1 MSSLN
6 RLLVDSSGGKS
17 WAKRAFLLAA
27 AVAVISVLAPVAVVP
42 AGNRGVMTTFGDA
55 RDALY
60 EPGLHFR
67 WPIAQTMHLMN
78 VQIQN
83 GEGEGDAASKDLQSV
98 HTKVAINYHLQPE
111 FAVDAFKNVGPSV
124 SILAERIILPATH
137 ESVKAVTAR
146 FTAEELIT
154 RRTEVRDAIAILLKE
169 KMSRHGLMLDEFN
182 LINFAFSKS
191 FADAIENKVKAEQQ
205 KQQAERDLQ
214 RLQVEAQQKVVG
226 AKAEAESLALQ
237 RMQITP
243 ELLSLRRIENER
255 AAIAKWDG
263 KLPQVSGGAT
273 PFINLERTAK

>member
-1 MSSLN
+1 MGFGN
-6 RLLVDSSGGKS
+6 RFEDAAGGGWVKKTALVIG
-17 WAKRAFLLAA
+17 AVLVLA
-27 AVAVISVLAPVAVVP
+27 VLAPVAVVP
-42 AGNRGVMTTFGDA
+42 AGNRGVMTTFGSA

-67 WPIAQTMHLMN
+67 WPLAQTMNLMN

-83 GEGEGDAASKDLQSV
+83 GEGEGEAASKDLQTV
-98 HTKVAINYHLQPE
+98 HTKVAINYHLDPA
-111 FAVDAFKNVGPSV
+111 FAVEAFKSVGPSTD
-124 SILAERIILPATH
+124 ILAQRIIIPATH
-137 ESVKAVTAR
+137 ESVKAVTAM

-154 RRTEVRDAIAILLKE
+154 QRTVVRDQISALLKQ
-169 KMSRHGLMLDEFN
+169 KMVRHGLILDEFN
-182 LINFAFSKS
+182 IINFAFSRS

-263 KLPQVSGGAT
+263 KLPSVTSGAT
-273 PFINLERTAK
+273 PFINVDRTAK

>member
-1 MSSLN
+1 
-6 RLLVDSSGGKS
+6 
-17 WAKRAFLLAA
+17 
-27 AVAVISVLAPVAVVP
+27 VIVMLAPVAIVP
-42 AGNRGVMTTFGDA
+42 AGSRGVMTTFGSA

-67 WPIAQTMHLMN
+67 WPIAQSMNLMN

-83 GEGEGDAASKDLQSV
+83 GEGEGDAASKDLQTV
-98 HTKVAINYHLQPE
+98 HTKVAINYHLDPA
-111 FAVDAFKNVGPSV
+111 FAVEAYKGVGPSTD
-124 SILAERIILPATH
+124 ILAQRIIIPATH
-137 ESVKAVTAR
+137 ESVKAVTAL

-154 RRTEVRDAIAILLKE
+154 QRTVVRDQIAALLKQ
-169 KMSRHGLMLDEFN
+169 KMVRHGLVLDEFN

-191 FADAIENKVKAEQQ
+191 FSDAIENKVKAEQQ

-237 RMQITP
+237 RLQITP

-263 KLPQVSGGAT
+263 KLPSVTGGAT
-273 PFINLERTAK
+273 PFINVDHSSK

>member
-1 MSSLN
+1 MVGFRQLMAS
-6 RLLVDSSGGKS
+6 DSGGGWFKKILILI
-17 WAKRAFLLAA
+17 AALAL
-27 AVAVISVLAPVAVVP
+27 VTMLAPIAIVP

-98 HTKVAINYHLQPE
+98 HTKVAINYHLLPE

-124 SILAERIILPATH
+124 NILAERIILPATH

-154 RRTEVRDAIAILLKE
+154 RRTEVRDAIAVLLKE

-243 ELLSLRRIENER
+243 ELLALRRIENER

-273 PFINLERTAK
+273 PFINLERAAK

>member
-1 MSSLN
+1 MAISN
-6 RLLVDSSGGKS
+6 RFGNVYEGGWVKNAMILV
-17 WAKRAFLLAA
+17 AA
-27 AVAVISVLAPVAVVP
+27 GVFVTMLAPVAIVP
-42 AGNRGVMTTFGDA
+42 AGNRGVMTTFGSA

-67 WPIAQTMHLMN
+67 WPIAQSMNLMN

-83 GEGEGDAASKDLQSV
+83 GEGEGDAASKDLQTV
-98 HTKVAINYHLQPE
+98 HTKVAINYHLDPA
-111 FAVDAFKNVGPSV
+111 FAVEAFKSVGPSTD
-124 SILAERIILPATH
+124 ILATRIIIPATH
-137 ESVKAVTAR
+137 ESVKAVTAL

-154 RRTEVRDAIAILLKE
+154 QRTVVRDQIASLLKQ
-169 KMSRHGLMLDEFN
+169 KMVRHGLVLDEFN

-191 FADAIENKVKAEQQ
+191 FSDAIENKVKAEQQ

-263 KLPQVSGGAT
+263 KLPSVTSGAP
-273 PFINLERTAK
+273 PFINVERSAK

>member
-1 MSSLN
+1 MAFEN
-6 RLLVDSSGGKS
+6 RFSNSGLPRNWVRNAVLVLVV
-17 WAKRAFLLAA
+17 AL
-27 AVAVISVLAPVAVVP
+27 VAVFIAPVAVVP
-42 AGNRGVMTTFGDA
+42 AGSRGVMTTFGSA
-55 RDALY
+55 RNELY

-67 WPIAQTMHLMN
+67 WPIAQTMHTMN
-78 VQIQN
+78 IQIQK

-98 HTKVAINYHLQPE
+98 HTKVAINYHLEPSY
-111 FAVDAFKNVGPSV
+111 AVEAFKNIGPSTDV
-124 SILAERIILPATH
+124 AAERIIMPATH
-137 ESVKAVTAR
+137 EAVKAVTAR

-154 RRTEVRDAIAILLKE
+154 RRTEVRDAISVLLKE
-169 KMSRHGLMLDEFN
+169 KMARHGLALDEFN

-191 FADAIENKVKAEQQ
+191 FSDAIENKVKAEQQ

-226 AKAEAESLALQ
+226 ARAEAESLALQ
-237 RMQITP
+237 RQQITA

-273 PFINLERTAK
+273 PFINVDRTAK

>member
-1 MSSLN
+1 MAFENSYSSGTFPRSWVRN
-6 RLLVDSSGGKS
+6 ALLVLVAG
-17 WAKRAFLLAA
+17 L
-27 AVAVISVLAPVAVVP
+27 VAVLVAPVAVVP
-42 AGNRGVMTTFGDA
+42 AGSRGVMTTFGSA
-55 RDALY
+55 RNELY

-67 WPIAQTMHLMN
+67 WPIAQTMHTMN
-78 VQIQN
+78 IQIQK

-98 HTKVAINYHLQPE
+98 HTKVAINYHLEPSY
-111 FAVDAFKNVGPSV
+111 AVEAFKNIGPSTDV
-124 SILAERIILPATH
+124 AAERIIMPATH
-137 ESVKAVTAR
+137 EAVKAVTAR

-154 RRTEVRDAIAILLKE
+154 RRTEVRDAISVLLKE
-169 KMSRHGLMLDEFN
+169 KMARHGLVLDEFN

-191 FADAIENKVKAEQQ
+191 FSDAIENKVKAEQQ

-226 AKAEAESLALQ
+226 ARAEAESLALQ
-237 RMQITP
+237 RQQITA

-273 PFINLERTAK
+273 PFINVDRTAK

>member
-1 MSSLN
+1 MASFGRFPVLHDGGWIK
-6 RLLVDSSGGKS
+6 RILLVVG
-17 WAKRAFLLAA
+17 AC
-27 AVAVISVLAPVAVVP
+27 VVIVLLAPVAIVP
-42 AGNRGVMTTFGDA
+42 AGSRGVMTTFGSA

-67 WPIAQTMHLMN
+67 WPIAQSMNLMN

-83 GEGEGDAASKDLQSV
+83 GEGDGDAASKDLQTV
-98 HTKVAINYHLQPE
+98 HTKVAINYHLDPA
-111 FAVDAFKNVGPSV
+111 FAVEAFKNVGPSTD
-124 SILAERIILPATH
+124 ILATRIIIPATH
-137 ESVKAVTAR
+137 ESVKAVTAL

-154 RRTEVRDAIAILLKE
+154 QRTVVRDQIAALLKQ
-169 KMSRHGLMLDEFN
+169 KMVRHGLVLDEFN

-191 FADAIENKVKAEQQ
+191 FSDAIENKVKAEQQ

-226 AKAEAESLALQ
+226 AKAEAEALAVQ

-243 ELLSLRRIENER
+243 ELLALRRIENER

-263 KLPQVSGGAT
+263 KLPSVTSGAT
-273 PFINLERTAK
+273 PFINVDHSGK

>member
-1 MSSLN
+1 MASFG
-6 RLLVDSSGGKS
+6 RFAVVQEGGWVKKILIFVG
-17 WAKRAFLLAA
+17 AC
-27 AVAVISVLAPVAVVP
+27 VVIVMLAPVAIVP
-42 AGNRGVMTTFGDA
+42 AGSRGVMTTFGSA

-67 WPIAQTMHLMN
+67 WPIAQSMNLMN

-83 GEGEGDAASKDLQSV
+83 GEGDGDAASKDLQTV
-98 HTKVAINYHLQPE
+98 HTKVAINYHLDPA
-111 FAVDAFKNVGPSV
+111 FAVEAFKNVGPSTD
-124 SILAERIILPATH
+124 ILATRIIIPATH
-137 ESVKAVTAR
+137 ESVKAVTAL

-154 RRTEVRDAIAILLKE
+154 QRTVVRDQIATLLKQ
-169 KMSRHGLMLDEFN
+169 KMVRHGLVLDEFN
-182 LINFAFSKS
+182 LINFAFSRS
-191 FADAIENKVKAEQQ
+191 FSDAIENKVKAEQQ

-226 AKAEAESLALQ
+226 AKAEAEALAVQ

-263 KLPQVSGGAT
+263 KLPSVTGGAT
-273 PFINLERTAK
+273 PFINLERPSK

>member
-1 MSSLN
+1 MTFFN
-6 RLLVDSSGGKS
+6 RIKMNGAATGWTRKVLLLLGIAV
-17 WAKRAFLLAA
+17 LLA
-27 AVAVISVLAPVAVVP
+27 LFAPVAVVP
-42 AGNRGVMTTFGDA
+42 AGSRGVMTTFGDA

-98 HTKVAINYHLQPE
+98 HTKVAINYHLEPQY
-111 FAVDAFKNVGPSV
+111 AVAAFKNVGPSV
-124 SILAERIILPATH
+124 NILAERIILPATH

-154 RRTEVRDAIAILLKE
+154 RRTEVRDAIAVLLKE

-182 LINFAFSKS
+182 LINFAFSRS

-243 ELLSLRRIENER
+243 ELLALRRIENER

-273 PFINLERTAK
+273 PFISLDRIAK

>member
-1 MSSLN
+1 MSVFKQYASVGDG
-6 RLLVDSSGGKS
+6 RGWIK
-17 WAKRAFLLAA
+17 KLAA
-27 AVAVISVLAPVAVVP
+27 LTGAVIAVFILAPVAVVP
-42 AGNRGVMTTFGDA
+42 AGNRGIMTTFGDA

-98 HTKVAINYHLQPE
+98 HTKVAINYHLEPKS
-111 FAVDAFKNVGPSV
+111 AVDAFKNVGPSTL
-124 SILAERIILPATH
+124 ILAERIIMPATH

-154 RRTEVRDAIAILLKE
+154 RRTEVRDAIAVLLKE
-169 KMSRHGLMLDEFN
+169 KMIRHGLVLDEFN

-243 ELLSLRRIENER
+243 ELLALRRIENER

-273 PFINLERTAK
+273 PFINIERMPK

>member
-1 MSSLN
+1 MAFENSYSSGTFPRSWVRN
-6 RLLVDSSGGKS
+6 ALLVLVAG
-17 WAKRAFLLAA
+17 L
-27 AVAVISVLAPVAVVP
+27 VAVLVAPVAVVP
-42 AGNRGVMTTFGDA
+42 AGSRGVMTTFGSA
-55 RDALY
+55 RNELY

-67 WPIAQTMHLMN
+67 WPIAQTMHTMN
-78 VQIQN
+78 IQIQK

-98 HTKVAINYHLQPE
+98 HTKVAINYHLEPSY
-111 FAVDAFKNVGPSV
+111 AVEAFKNIGPSTDV
-124 SILAERIILPATH
+124 AAERIIMPATH
-137 ESVKAVTAR
+137 EAVKAVTAR

-154 RRTEVRDAIAILLKE
+154 RRTEVRDAISVLLKE
-169 KMSRHGLMLDEFN
+169 KMARHGLVLDEFN

-191 FADAIENKVKAEQQ
+191 FSDAIENKVKAEQQ

-226 AKAEAESLALQ
+226 ARAEAESLALQ
-237 RMQITP
+237 RQQITA

-273 PFINLERTAK
+273 PFINVDRTTK

>member
-1 MSSLN
+1 MALGSLFTEGHQGS
-6 RLLVDSSGGKS
+6 LLK
-17 WAKRAFLLAA
+17 KLLLIAA
-27 AVAVISVLAPVAVVP
+27 AIAVLAMLAPVAIVP
-42 AGNRGVMTTFGDA
+42 AGNRGVMTTFGSA

-67 WPIAQTMHLMN
+67 WPIAQSMNLMN

-83 GEGEGDAASKDLQSV
+83 GEGEGDAASKDLQTV
-98 HTKVAINYHLQPE
+98 HTKVAINYHLDPA
-111 FAVDAFKNVGPSV
+111 FAVEAFKSVGPSTD
-124 SILAERIILPATH
+124 ILAQRIIIPATH
-137 ESVKAVTAR
+137 ESVKAVTAL

-154 RRTEVRDAIAILLKE
+154 QRTVVRDQIASLLKL
-169 KMSRHGLMLDEFN
+169 KMVRHGLVLDEFN
-182 LINFAFSKS
+182 LINFAFSRS
-191 FADAIENKVKAEQQ
+191 FSDAIENKVKAEQQ

-237 RMQITP
+237 RMQITS

-263 KLPQVSGGAT
+263 KLPSVTSGAT
-273 PFINLERTAK
+273 PFINVDRTGK

>member
-1 MSSLN
+1 MGIGSRFESA
-6 RLLVDSSGGKS
+6 SGGGWVK
-17 WAKRAFLLAA
+17 KIVLAIA
-27 AVAVISVLAPVAVVP
+27 AVLVLAVLAPVAVVP
-42 AGNRGVMTTFGDA
+42 AGSRGVMTTFGSA

-67 WPIAQTMHLMN
+67 WPIAQSMNLMN

-83 GEGEGDAASKDLQSV
+83 GEGDGDAASKDLQTV
-98 HTKVAINYHLQPE
+98 HTKVAINYHLDPSY
-111 FAVDAFKNVGPSV
+111 AVEAYKSVGPSTD
-124 SILAERIILPATH
+124 ILAQRIIIPAMH
-137 ESVKAVTAR
+137 ESVKAVTAL

-154 RRTEVRDAIAILLKE
+154 QRTVVRDQIASLLKQ
-169 KMSRHGLMLDEFN
+169 KMMRHGLVLDEFN
-182 LINFAFSKS
+182 LINFAFSRS

-263 KLPQVSGGAT
+263 KLPTVTSGAT
-273 PFINLERTAK
+273 PFINVDRTAK

>member
-1 MSSLN
+1 MSVFRQYASVGEG
-6 RLLVDSSGGKS
+6 RS
-17 WAKRAFLLAA
+17 WIKKLALLAGA
-27 AVAVISVLAPVAVVP
+27 VVAVFILAPVAVVP
-42 AGNRGVMTTFGDA
+42 AGNRGIMTTFGDA

-98 HTKVAINYHLQPE
+98 HTKVAINYHLEPKS
-111 FAVDAFKNVGPSV
+111 AVEAFKNVGPSTY
-124 SILAERIILPATH
+124 ILAERIIMPATH

-154 RRTEVRDAIAILLKE
+154 RRTEVRDAIAVLLKE
-169 KMSRHGLMLDEFN
+169 KMIRHGLVLDEFN

-243 ELLSLRRIENER
+243 ELLALRRIENER

-273 PFINLERTAK
+273 PFINIERASK

>member
-1 MSSLN
+1 MAFGN
-6 RLLVDSSGGKS
+6 RFDSVGQGGWMKKLMLLVG
-17 WAKRAFLLAA
+17 AI
-27 AVAVISVLAPVAVVP
+27 VVVTVLAPVAVVP
-42 AGNRGVMTTFGDA
+42 AGSRGVMTTFGSA

-67 WPIAQTMHLMN
+67 WPIAQSMNLMN

-83 GEGEGDAASKDLQSV
+83 SEGEGDAASKDLQTV
-98 HTKVAINYHLQPE
+98 HTKIAINYHLDPA
-111 FAVDAFKNVGPSV
+111 FAVEAFKNVGPSTD
-124 SILAERIILPATH
+124 ILAQRIILPATH
-137 ESVKAVTAR
+137 ESVKAVTAL

-154 RRTEVRDAIAILLKE
+154 QRTVVRDQIASLLKQ
-169 KMSRHGLMLDEFN
+169 KMVRHGLVLDEFN

-191 FADAIENKVKAEQQ
+191 FSDAIENKVKAEQQ

-237 RMQITP
+237 RLQITP
-243 ELLSLRRIENER
+243 ELLSLRGIENER

-263 KLPQVSGGAT
+263 RLPSVTSGAT
-273 PFINLERTAK
+273 PFINVDRTGK

>member
-1 MSSLN
+1 MAFADRFSSSPSPRPWLRN
-6 RLLVDSSGGKS
+6 VVLLVG
-17 WAKRAFLLAA
+17 AAFLLT
-27 AVAVISVLAPVAVVP
+27 VMAPVAVVP
-42 AGNRGVMTTFGDA
+42 AGTRGVMTTFGSPSDNI
-55 RDALY
+55 Y

-67 WPIAQTMHLMN
+67 WPIAQTMHTMN
-78 VQIQN
+78 VQLQK

-98 HTKVAINYHLQPE
+98 HTKVAINYHLEPKYTLE
-111 FAVDAFKNVGPSV
+111 AFRNIGPTTE
-124 SILAERIILPATH
+124 IAAERIILPATH
-137 ESVKAVTAR
+137 ESVKAVTAK

-154 RRTEVRDAIAILLKE
+154 RRTEVRDAISVLLKE
-169 KMSRHGLMLDEFN
+169 KMARHGLVLDEFN

-237 RMQITP
+237 RQQITP

-263 KLPQVSGGAT
+263 HLPQVTSGAT
-273 PFINLERTAK
+273 PFINVGPTK

>member
-17 WAKRAFLLAA
+17 WAKKAFLLAA

-273 PFINLERTAK
+273 PFINLERSAK

>member
-1 MSSLN
+1 MAFENSYSSGTFPRSWVRN
-6 RLLVDSSGGKS
+6 ALLVLVAG
-17 WAKRAFLLAA
+17 L
-27 AVAVISVLAPVAVVP
+27 VAVLVAPVAVVP
-42 AGNRGVMTTFGDA
+42 AGSRGVMTTFGSA
-55 RDALY
+55 RNELY

-67 WPIAQTMHLMN
+67 WPIAQTMHTMN
-78 VQIQN
+78 IQIQK

-98 HTKVAINYHLQPE
+98 HTKVAINYHLEPSY
-111 FAVDAFKNVGPSV
+111 AVEAFKNIGPSTDV
-124 SILAERIILPATH
+124 AAERIIMPATH
-137 ESVKAVTAR
+137 EAVKAVTAR

-154 RRTEVRDAIAILLKE
+154 RRTEVRDAISVLLKE
-169 KMSRHGLMLDEFN
+169 MMARHGLVLDDFN

-191 FADAIENKVKAEQQ
+191 FSDAIENKVKAEQQ

-226 AKAEAESLALQ
+226 ARAEAESLALQ
-237 RMQITP
+237 RQQITA

-273 PFINLERTAK
+273 PFINVDRTTK

>member
-1 MSSLN
+1 M
-6 RLLVDSSGGKS
+6 LVLVV
-17 WAKRAFLLAA
+17 AL
-27 AVAVISVLAPVAVVP
+27 VAVFIAPVAVVP
-42 AGNRGVMTTFGDA
+42 AGSRGVMTTFGSA
-55 RDALY
+55 RNELY

-67 WPIAQTMHLMN
+67 WPIAQTMHTMN
-78 VQIQN
+78 IQIQK

-98 HTKVAINYHLQPE
+98 HTKVAINYHLEPSY
-111 FAVDAFKNVGPSV
+111 AVEAFKNIGPSTDV
-124 SILAERIILPATH
+124 AAERIIMPATH
-137 ESVKAVTAR
+137 EAVKAVTAR

-154 RRTEVRDAIAILLKE
+154 RRTEVRDAISVLLKE
-169 KMSRHGLMLDEFN
+169 KMARHGLALDEFN

-191 FADAIENKVKAEQQ
+191 FSDAIENKVKAEQQ

-226 AKAEAESLALQ
+226 ARAEAESLALQ
-237 RMQITP
+237 RQQITA

-273 PFINLERTAK
+273 PFINVDRTAK

>member
-1 MSSLN
+1 MALGSLFSEGYQGS
-6 RLLVDSSGGKS
+6 LLK
-17 WAKRAFLLAA
+17 KLLLIAA
-27 AVAVISVLAPVAVVP
+27 AIAVLAMLAPVAIVP
-42 AGNRGVMTTFGDA
+42 AGNRGVMTTFGSA

-67 WPIAQTMHLMN
+67 WPIAQSMNLMN

-83 GEGEGDAASKDLQSV
+83 GEGEGDAASKDLQTV
-98 HTKVAINYHLQPE
+98 HTKVAINYHLDPA
-111 FAVDAFKNVGPSV
+111 FAVEAFKSVGPSTD
-124 SILAERIILPATH
+124 ILAQRIIIPATH
-137 ESVKAVTAR
+137 ESVKAVTAL

-154 RRTEVRDAIAILLKE
+154 QRTVVRDQIASLLKQ
-169 KMSRHGLMLDEFN
+169 KMVRHGLVLDEFN
-182 LINFAFSKS
+182 LINFAFSRS
-191 FADAIENKVKAEQQ
+191 FSDAIENKVKAEQQ

-237 RMQITP
+237 RMQITA

-263 KLPQVSGGAT
+263 KLPSVTSGTT
-273 PFINLERTAK
+273 PFINVDRTGK

>member
-1 MSSLN
+1 MVEGTG
-6 RLLVDSSGGKS
+6 RS
-17 WAKRAFLLAA
+17 WVKKGFLLAA
-27 AVAVISVLAPVAVVP
+27 AVALVSVLAPVAVVP

-98 HTKVAINYHLQPE
+98 HTKVAINYHLQPQ
-111 FAVDAFKNVGPSV
+111 FAVDAFKNVGPSIN
-124 SILAERIILPATH
+124 ILAERIILPATH

-154 RRTEVRDAIAILLKE
+154 RRTEVRDAIAVLLKE

-273 PFINLERTAK
+273 PFINLERAAK